1 MMYEY
6 EKPKCKFLNRLSTL
20 LQLHPTPAA
29 HLFSRLCGLHTVSA
43 PQFPVSPSGLTKP
56 RPQDS
61 SAPRTAAPPGRLLPQ
76 DGSAP
81 RTAPPLAPSPVRPLA
96 LQPRGQLSSASHRVV
111 RASRGLTLYSPQNG
125 PRFRSFT
132 TPEDMASCLPE
143 LCQTPEWCF
152 SKEKRASA
160 LLKRHRAS
168 DQNRGHRQSSDVAVV
183 HQDDEQR
190 SSQTSEVAWLMQ
202 KSL

>member
-61 SAPRTAAPPGRLLPQ
+61 SAPRTAPPPGRLRPQ

-81 RTAPPLAPSPVRPLA
+81 CA
-96 LQPRGQLSSASHRVV
+96 L
-111 RASRGLTLYSPQNG
+111 T
-125 PRFRSFT
+125 
-132 TPEDMASCLPE
+132 
-143 LCQTPEWCF
+143 CQTPCPSATWAAFLCKPQSGQSFPGLNPVLTPEWA
-152 SKEKRASA
+152 KIPELYNA
-160 LLKRHRAS
+160 
-168 DQNRGHRQSSDVAVV
+168 
-183 HQDDEQR
+183 
-190 SSQTSEVAWLMQ
+190 
-202 KSL
+202 